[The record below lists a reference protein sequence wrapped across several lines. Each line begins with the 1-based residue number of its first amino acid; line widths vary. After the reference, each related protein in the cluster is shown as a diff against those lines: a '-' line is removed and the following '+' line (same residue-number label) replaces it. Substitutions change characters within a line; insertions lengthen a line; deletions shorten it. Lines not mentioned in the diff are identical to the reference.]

1 MILEKGKVY
10 KVKHIFAPRDYERD
24 YIIFSPLDDVMLAD
38 DYFTDYKFGLR
49 CESMNIFT
57 LFTVCFSGEVL
68 VASEAETLN
77 PHGYSTTGID
87 RFIKIIPLIEKDYED
102 IRKVVDALGKGYK
115 YNRRLN
121 EIVYVAKNETFV

>member
-10 KVKHIFAPRDYERD
+10 KAKHIFVPRNYERD

-38 DYFTDYKFGLR
+38 DYFTEYTMGMRYD
-49 CESMNIFT
+49 SMNIFT
-57 LFTVCFSGEVL
+57 LFTVCFSGGVI

-87 RFIKIIPLIEKDYED
+87 RFSKLLPLTDKDYED

-115 YNRRLN
+115 YNRKLN

>member
-10 KVKHIFAPRDYERD
+10 KVHHIFAPRDYDRD

-38 DYFTDYKFGLR
+38 DYFTEYKMGMR
-49 CESMNIFT
+49 YESMNIFT

-68 VASEAETLN
+68 VVSEAETRN

-87 RFIKIIPLIEKDYED
+87 RFLKLLPLTDKDYDD
-102 IRKVVDALGKGYK
+102 IRKALLLLGNGYK
-115 YNRRLN
+115 YNRKLN
-121 EIVYVAKNETFV
+121 EIVYVAKNETSI

>member
-10 KVKHIFAPRDYERD
+10 KVKHLFAPGYYERD
-24 YIIFSPLDDVMLAD
+24 YIIFSPKEDVILAD
-38 DYFTDYKFGLR
+38 DYFTDYKSRLR

-57 LFTVCFSGEVL
+57 LFTVCFSGDVI
-68 VASEAETLN
+68 VVSEAETRN

-87 RFIKIIPLIEKDYED
+87 RFIKIIPLTEKDYED

-121 EIVYVAKNETFV
+121 EIVYVAKNETSV

>member
-10 KVKHIFAPRDYERD
+10 KIYHMFAPQEYGRD

-38 DYFTDYKFGLR
+38 DYFTEYNMGIR
-49 CESMNIFT
+49 CESMKIFT

-68 VASEAETLN
+68 VATEAETLN

-87 RFIKIIPLIEKDYED
+87 RFSKLIPLTDKDYDD
-102 IRKVVDALGKGYK
+102 IRKVVDALGEGYK
-115 YNRRLN
+115 YNRKLN